1 MKRFVLLAMAAGLLL
16 AACVTAIPAA
26 GEGSLVRIYALDE

>member
-1 MKRFVLLAMAAGLLL
+1 MKKFVLIALAAGLLL
-16 AACVTAIPAA
+16 TACFTAIPAA